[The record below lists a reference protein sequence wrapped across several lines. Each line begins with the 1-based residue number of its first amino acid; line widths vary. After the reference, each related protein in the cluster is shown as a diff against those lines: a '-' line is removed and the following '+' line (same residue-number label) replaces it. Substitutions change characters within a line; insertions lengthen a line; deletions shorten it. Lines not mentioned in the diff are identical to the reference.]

1 MNTTYEYLI
10 ELAIANTDLCLT
22 ELMELDITELE
33 EIVGF

>member
-10 ELAIANTDLCLT
+10 ELAMANTDLCLT
-22 ELMELDITELE
+22 ELLELDGEELE

>member
-10 ELAIANTDLCLT
+10 ELAIANTNLCLT
-22 ELMELDITELE
+22 ELMELDRTELE